1 MEKTDKVGEPGNVSP
16 TDSSGSGREG
26 TGGGGELFA
35 EGAFA
40 RTGGDGLVL
49 LVDAV
54 VVIRRIPGVVL
65 SRGHKLVC
73 IQVVVPVLWFG
84 NIWELGRFVVRSR
97 GKLASGRIGLV
108 FKVIIP
114 VFWMGDGMSWRG
126 GGAGFGP
133 LL

>member
-1 MEKTDKVGEPGNVSP
+1 V
-16 TDSSGSGREG
+16 
-26 TGGGGELFA
+26 FA
-35 EGAFA
+35 ERASA

-54 VVIRRIPGVVL
+54 VVIRRIPGVFF

-73 IQVVVPVLWFG
+73 IQVVVPVLRFG
-84 NIWELGRFVVRSR
+84 NVWELGRSEVRSR
-97 GKLASGRIGLV
+97 VRLASRRILV
-108 FKVIIP
+108 FKVVIP

>member
-1 MEKTDKVGEPGNVSP
+1 VFG
-16 TDSSGSGREG
+16 
-26 TGGGGELFA
+26 

-73 IQVVVPVLWFG
+73 IKVVVPVLWFG
-84 NIWELGRFVVRSR
+84 NIWELGGFVVRSR
-97 GKLASGRIGLV
+97 GRLASGRILV
-108 FKVIIP
+108 FKVVIP
-114 VFWMGDGMSWRG
+114 IFWMGDGMSWRG
-126 GGAGFGP
+126 GGAGLGP
-133 LL
+133 LV

>member
-1 MEKTDKVGEPGNVSP
+1 VFG
-16 TDSSGSGREG
+16 
-26 TGGGGELFA
+26 

-49 LVDAV
+49 VNAV
-54 VVIRRIPGVVL
+54 VVVRRIPGVVL

-73 IQVVVPVLWFG
+73 IQVVVPVLRFG

-97 GKLASGRIGLV
+97 GRLASGRILV
-108 FKVIIP
+108 FKVVIP
-114 VFWMGDGMSWRG
+114 VFWMGDGVSWRG
-126 GGAGFGP
+126 GGARFGP